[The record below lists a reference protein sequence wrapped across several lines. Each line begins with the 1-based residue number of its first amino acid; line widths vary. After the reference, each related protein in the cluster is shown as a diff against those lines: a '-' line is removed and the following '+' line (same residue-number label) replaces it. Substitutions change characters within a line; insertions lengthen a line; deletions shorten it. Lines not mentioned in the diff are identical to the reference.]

1 MARILVSYYKIQ
13 EVPLNKINCMWD
25 GLFQELKN
33 NGNDVFVINTAYFNS
48 YAVNEVKNKKI
59 NSLILKKVKDFDPEL
74 IITFNHKIPQCI
86 LDNFKDVPTVIWDGD
101 ELPYFSGLDYMKEN
115 ISRYKIF
122 SIVKEWEKNYL
133 EFGFDRSQV
142 HMMPIATPIKA
153 LDIPQTIN
161 ISFLGAYHHSSGKL
175 NPILRSNTYQDIFP
189 KVIDEY
195 LNGSSYDYENLFK
208 KHFKD
213 SYDKLGLSEVD
224 LFPLFN
230 FRLITLVNLLDLG
243 LQINGDRFDIITGV
257 LPQLRAVYNSEN
269 IWTFKENEKYFNS
282 SKISINP
289 IHPQA
294 KGSGFSW
301 RVFDI
306 MASNACLVCEQ
317 SSDLKELTQNYVDI
331 PMYKTPWEA
340 RELCKELLVDD
351 KARKEIVLASQRF
364 IDETSRWVHR
374 FKEMEN
380 ILNIKLVNLDS
391 QGSIYCLKDDEYF
404 SSKDY
409 LKSKNKSMTFK
420 NKIRYKIW
428 KHYNKVLKRKGI
440 I

>member
-1 MARILVSYYKIQ
+1 MARILISYYKIQ

-48 YAVNEVKNKKI
+48 YTENEVKNKKI
-59 NSLILKKVKDFDPEL
+59 DSLILRKVKSFDPEL

-101 ELPYFSGLDYMKEN
+101 KLPYFSGLDYMREN

-122 SIVKEWEKNYL
+122 SIVKDWEKDYI
-133 EFGFDRSQV
+133 EFGFDKSQIYMK
-142 HMMPIATPIKA
+142 HIATPIKA
-153 LDIPQTIN
+153 LDIPQIIN
-161 ISFLGAYHHSSGKL
+161 ISFLGSYHYASVKL
-175 NPILRSNTYQDIFP
+175 NPILRSNTYEDIFP
-189 KVIDEY
+189 KVMDEY
-195 LNGSSYDYENLFK
+195 LNGSSYDYENLFRK
-208 KHFKD
+208 YFQE
-213 SYDKLGLSEVD
+213 SYDELGLSEVD
-224 LFPLFN
+224 LFPLFD

-243 LQINGDRFDIITGV
+243 LQINGDRFDIITSI
-257 LPQLRAVYNSEN
+257 LPQLRAVYNSES
-269 IWTFKENEKYFNS
+269 IWTLAENEKYFNS

-306 MASNACLVCEQ
+306 MASNACLVCEN
-317 SSDLKELTQNYVDI
+317 SSDLKELTKNYVDI

-340 RELCKELLVDD
+340 REICKELLVDE
-351 KARKEIVLASQRF
+351 KARKEIVLASQKF

-374 FKEMEN
+374 FKDMET
-380 ILNIKLVNLDS
+380 ILDIKLVNLDS
-391 QGSIYCLKDDEYF
+391 QGSLYCLKDEVF
-404 SSKDY
+404 TSLLSQK
-409 LKSKNKSMTFK
+409 KQKNKMGLK
-420 NKIRYKIW
+420 NKIRYKVW
-428 KHYNKVLKRKGI
+428 NHYNKVLKRKGI